1 MQLADARLEM
11 RKKYDKEDDKAHVR
25 KSVKVKLPKL
35 VISKFEGTTSVKFLF
50 KTEVFNPPYLEI
62 NRWSAIYIRGLWKG

>member
-1 MQLADARLEM
+1 MRLTALMPEM
-11 RKKYDKEDDKAHVR
+11 RKKCDKEDEKATMN
-25 KSVKVKLPKL
+25 VKLPKL